1 MRIGIDARFLGP
13 KGKGL
18 GRYTQ
23 RLIEELERIDS
34 QNQYVIFLR
43 RENWDDYR
51 PASDNFKKTLAD
63 YPWYSF
69 AEQIYLPFKI
79 YQQKIDLMHFPHFN
93 VPVFYFGRFV
103 VTIHDL
109 ILRHFKTR
117 RASLLGPAGYWVKNL
132 VYRMVIWL
140 AVRRAQKI
148 ITVSNYVKEDI
159 IDAFGV
165 AEGRVVVTYEGA
177 PIVSSK
183 LPPKARLAKGGK
195 VQSSKS
201 TSDNYKIDRLYLL
214 YVGNAY
220 PHKNLERLIEAFEI
234 LVKKYNQD
242 IQLVLVGEDD
252 YFYRRL
258 KHEAK
263 TSILASMEVLQ
274 RIVFAGFVNDGDLEH
289 LYDGA
294 ALYVFPSL
302 CEGFGLPPLEAM
314 AHGLPVVSSDKTCLP
329 EILGNAAF
337 YFDGLDANDIA
348 QKIEKVLS
356 DENLR
361 LALVSRGYEQIK
373 KYSWQ
378 KMAEEMLGIYVS
390 I

>member
-23 RLIEELERIDS
+23 KLIEGLEKIDH

-43 RENWDDYR
+43 RENWDDYH
-51 PASDNFKKTLAD
+51 SVSSNFKKVLAD
-63 YPWYSF
+63 YRWYSF
-69 AEQIYLPFKI
+69 AEQIFLPFKI
-79 YQQKIDLMHFPHFN
+79 YQQKIGLMHFPHFN

-103 VTIHDL
+103 VTVHDL

-117 RASLLGPAGYWVKNL
+117 RASVLGPIGYWIKNA

-140 AVRRAQKI
+140 AVKRAQKI
-148 ITVSNYVKEDI
+148 IAVSNYVKKDI
-159 IDAFGV
+159 IAAFGV
-165 AEGRVVVTYEGA
+165 AEDKVTLTYEGA
-177 PIVSSK
+177 PDKSFRFQVSGF
-183 LPPKARLAKGGK
+183 R
-195 VQSSKS
+195 
-201 TSDNYKIDRLYLL
+201 SDYKIKKPYLL

-220 PHKNLERLIEAFEI
+220 PHKNLERLIKAFEI
-234 LVKKYNQD
+234 LAKKYNHD
-242 IQLVLVGEDD
+242 VQLVLVGEDD

-258 KHEAK
+258 KQEAK

-274 RIVFAGFVNDGDLEH
+274 RIVFAGFVNDEGLER

-294 ALYVFPSL
+294 TLYVFPSL

-314 AHGLPVVSSDKTCLP
+314 ARGLPVVSSDKTCLP
-329 EILGNAAF
+329 EILGDAAF
-337 YFDGLDANDIA
+337 YFNALNPESMA
-348 QKIEKVLS
+348 EKVDQVLS
-356 DENLR
+356 DNNLR
-361 LALVSRGYEQIK
+361 EWLISAGFGQIK

-378 KMAEEMLGIYVS
+378 KMAEETLRIFRDAGGE
-390 I
+390 